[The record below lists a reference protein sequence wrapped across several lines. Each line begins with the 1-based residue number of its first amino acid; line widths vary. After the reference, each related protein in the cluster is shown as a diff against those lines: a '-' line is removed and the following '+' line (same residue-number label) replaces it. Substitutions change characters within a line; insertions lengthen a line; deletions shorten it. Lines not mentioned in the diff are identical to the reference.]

1 MSWPTGYT
9 SGQPSYPNTCHELW
23 GDGIRVGSE
32 QCDDGNLINGDGCQA
47 DWTIGS
53 GFVWAGGTIIVKDT
67 CVLWTTGFY
76 PNTAQ
81 SEWIPHWADS
91 RRAGSEAWDDG
102 NFLDGDGCSST
113 WTIETGYSWYGGS
126 VTSKDTWVKWS
137 AGYHQ
142 DTSNPTQWITKCGDG
157 FRAGSEKCDD
167 ANTSSGDGWKNDW
180 SSVESG
186 WVCSGGSTTS
196 KDTWTKWDKGFY
208 QNDASN
214 PTVCVPKWGDGLR
227 VSYEHWDDGNTVSG
241 DGWSSDWLSIE
252 DGYAWFGGYF
262 GVADVWV
269 QCDLGYDPNPDYST
283 WIGSEVPRDIKA
295 MAAAVQAAAY
305 MGIAANLV
313 LTVFSSSSSSSSNS
327 FGMINQIQLVII
339 LPLIGAYIPEKIYDY
354 LKSMSASLFN
364 LNFLPTSNSES
375 TISFKSLFNFKQPN
389 SYLFLLQ
396 LNSGSA
402 FVNILDLTTTVGF
415 VIGIHILIL
424 VLFVIFTKIN
434 KCRRLKDISL
444 KILKMLTFGFYIGVL
459 LESFI
464 LFLVVDISEIHYQN
478 KSGIQNTASWVMS
491 YLIVTFI
498 ILFMLLALWQW
509 WKSRKQEVL
518 EKLTYFATLVEG
530 FKASWIWRSYWL
542 VFLIRRFLFIVIIFF
557 MEDYDMMKRI
567 ALFVTIQALYFFYI
581 MILRPQDSVKENL
594 NDFINEIFYL
604 YFVVFLLHYNTE
616 SRWNNTTTETYFWL
630 LMSNNFILIFIMLSK
645 HWLIMYSFNDQS
657 NNTNNSQIMK

>member
-1 MSWPTGYT
+1 M
-9 SGQPSYPNTCHELW
+9 
-23 GDGIRVGSE
+23 
-32 QCDDGNLINGDGCQA
+32 
-47 DWTIGS
+47 
-53 GFVWAGGTIIVKDT
+53 
-67 CVLWTTGFY
+67 
-76 PNTAQ
+76 
-81 SEWIPHWADS
+81 
-91 RRAGSEAWDDG
+91 
-102 NFLDGDGCSST
+102 DGDGCSST

-137 AGYHQ
+137 AGYYQ
-142 DTSNPTQWITKCGDG
+142 DTSNPTQWITICGDG

-167 ANTSSGDGWKNDW
+167 ANTSSGDGWNSDW
-180 SSVESG
+180 SSVDSG
-186 WVCSGGSTTS
+186 WVCSGGSTTSKDIWTKWSAAFYPNSAKSQCITTCGDGLRAGSETWDDGNTSSGDGWKSDWSSIESGLVWSGGSTTS
-196 KDTWTKWDKGFY
+196 KDTWTKWDNGFY

-241 DGWSSDWLSIE
+241 DGWSSDWMSIE
-252 DGYAWFGGYF
+252 DGWAWFGGYF

-283 WIGSEVPRDIKA
+283 WIGAEVPRDIKA

-424 VLFVIFTKIN
+424 VLFVILTKIN

-498 ILFMLLALWQW
+498 ILFMLLTLWQW

-567 ALFVTIQALYFFYI
+567 ALFVTIQALYFLYI